1 MEICFPKMKIFYWRQ
16 KCNFK
21 NINLTDI
28 FLTADLIL
36 SFLHSIKLGVIED
49 SANRSRLAKLL
60 RFQTSNGSDNTLL
73 ADYVTRMKP
82 KQDSIYYMA
91 AANRAEAEKSP
102 FVERLLAKGYEVLY
116 LTEPVDEYCMQSMPE
131 FEGKKFQNAAKEGL
145 KLGETDKSKKR
156 VEELQKQY
164 EPLTKWLQEK
174 VLKEK
179 VWSNLL

>member
-1 MEICFPKMKIFYWRQ
+1 MQSFY
-16 KCNFK
+16 
-21 NINLTDI
+21 L
-28 FLTADLIL
+28 LY
-36 SFLHSIKLGVIED
+36 SIKLGVIED

-60 RFQTSNGSDNTLL
+60 RFQTSQSSDNTLL
-73 ADYVTRMKP
+73 ADYVTRMKS

-91 AANRAEAEKSP
+91 AGSRVEAEKSP
-102 FVERLLAKGYEVLY
+102 FVERLLQKGYEVLY

-164 EPLTKWLQEK
+164 EPLTKWLQDK
-174 VLKEK
+174 ILKEK
-179 VWSNLL
+179 VRKQNEFSVAVCLSFLIFGFLSVCVVFKS